1 REGREESSP
10 PRLPTRRSG
19 RRGGPLPR
27 TRGTTRRCGTDRGR
41 TLGRPRRS
49 RGQRILH
56 PLLGRRLSLRTGRRL
71 SLRTAGVRTIGPA
84 ARVPGVDTSVAEW
97 PETIVCYRAQIVN
110 P

>member
-1 REGREESSP
+1 EGREESSP

-27 TRGTTRRCGTDRGR
+27 TRGTTHRCGTDRGR

-56 PLLGRRLSLRTGRRL
+56 PLLGRRLSLRT
-71 SLRTAGVRTIGPA
+71 AAVRTIGPA